1 MRLCL
6 PSQVSKT
13 GPNHLLRAPGASRA
27 EGGGVGRTGAT
38 AAQPEARA
46 LPGPVRPKVKPWCRR
61 MRFHSQAASLKPM
74 GLSHLL
80 SLQTS
85 DVNVLVL
92 KKKKKKSRVEETR
105 CWDWQRGQSP
115 GPPRAQAGPAAPLPA
130 PEKSQGPFCVCVFF
144 GGGADLSRALGA
156 SRR

>member
-38 AAQPEARA
+38 AAQPEAQA

-61 MRFHSQAASLKPM
+61 MRFHSQAASLQPM

-92 KKKKKKSRVEETR
+92 KKKKSRVEETR

-130 PEKSQGPFCVCVFF
+130 PEKSQGPFCVCVFWGW
-144 GGGADLSRALGA
+144 GGSFKGFRCIKKVTS
-156 SRR
+156 